1 MVARASCGSPALSAV
16 VPRFFLTYSRNK
28 VRPRTDT
35 LEVGSRAPDFS
46 LEAANR
52 DGIFR
57 LANLHDSGPLI
68 LEFLRGT
75 W

>member
-1 MVARASCGSPALSAV
+1 LLHPTCLTV
-16 VPRFFLTYSRNK
+16 RFK
-28 VRPRTDT
+28 VKIRTDT

-52 DGIFR
+52 EGTFR
-57 LANLHDSGPLI
+57 LANLHASGPLI